1 MTAPDALDALGV
13 SARTLRGCSLAE
25 VLAAAELQ
33 TRIDRK
39 YLVPPDAFTPLVSCL
54 GRSHR
59 VLEIGGLRTF
69 RYESVYFDTA
79 TLEAYL
85 GAARGRR
92 RRFKVRTRTYL
103 DSDAC
108 MLEVKREGGRAQTI
122 KERVDHPVAARTVL
136 DDRGRRFVAERVALS
151 RGSADTLEPTLT
163 TTYRRMT
170 LVDLDSGSRV
180 TCDAGLE
187 LTDPVG
193 RSATMADHVLVETK
207 SAGSAGAADRLLW
220 RAGIRPVRISKY
232 AVGMAALRPELPAN
246 RWHRVLRDHFGCRQE
261 SLAV

>member
-39 YLVPPDAFTPLVSCL
+39 YLVPPDAFTRLVTCL

-92 RRFKVRTRTYL
+92 RRFKIRTRTYL

-108 MLEVKREGGRAQTI
+108 RLEVKREGGREQTI
-122 KERVDHPVAARTVL
+122 KERVDHPVGARTVL
-136 DDRGRRFVAERVALS
+136 DDHDRRFVAERVALS
-151 RGSADTLEPTLT
+151 DGSVDTLEPTLT

-170 LVDLDSGSRV
+170 LVDLGSGSRV

-187 LTDPVG
+187 LTDPGG
-193 RSATMADHVLVETK
+193 RSAAMADHVLVETK
-207 SAGSAGAADRLLW
+207 AAGSAGAADRVLW
-220 RAGIRPVRISKY
+220 HAGVRPVRISKY
-232 AVGMAALRPELPAN
+232 AVGMAALRPDLPAN